1 MGVYSGILRSYGGVL
16 LGLIVG
22 FTSSIILGSLSP
34 AGLSGSLSSL
44 LWVYTSPSP
53 LIASIL
59 FMGPIALSAAGLSI
73 AYRSGFITV
82 GSEGQVIVGSAAALW
97 LTAIM
102 DLGLHPLQAFV
113 LASVFSGS
121 IGSLLGLL
129 PAVMRIYLGASEILS
144 SLMLNYVVLYIVNYL
159 VSGPWRS
166 GAFPVTK
173 SVPEQ
178 YRLGY
183 VDVILIS
190 LAISIALYIILSRSR
205 LGLIVEVLGRSLRAA
220 ETYGLRPRLAIYYV
234 SSISGFTAGVGG
246 AVAMLSFQNSLT
258 PMSIF
263 PGYGYM
269 GALVAWL
276 SSNNPILALPAS
288 WFFSTLL
295 VYGGA
300 LQASGLSIGYVLAIQ
315 SIIVLSVILFRRI
328 TGGRVGYS

>member
-1 MGVYSGILRSYGGVL
+1 MGFYSGILRSYGGVL

-22 FTSSIILGSLSP
+22 FASSIILGSLSP
-34 AGLSGSLSSL
+34 AGLSGSLRAL

-53 LIASIL
+53 IIASIL
-59 FMGPIALSAAGLSI
+59 FMGPIALSAVGLSI

-82 GSEGQVIVGSAAALW
+82 GSEGQVIAGSAAALW

-102 DLGLHPLQAFV
+102 DLGLHPIQAFV
-113 LASVFSGS
+113 LALLFSGS
-121 IGSLLGLL
+121 IGALLGLL

-166 GAFPVTK
+166 GAFPVTR
-173 SVPEQ
+173 SVPDQ

-183 VDVILIS
+183 VGIILIS
-190 LAISIALYIILSRSR
+190 LAVSIALYIMLSRGR
-205 LGLIVEVLGRSLRAA
+205 LGLVVEVLGRSPRTA

-234 SSISGFTAGVGG
+234 SIISGFTSGVGG
-246 AVAMLSFQNSLT
+246 AIAVLSFQNSLT
-258 PMSIF
+258 PMSVF

-276 SSNNPILALPAS
+276 SSNNPIIALPAS

-300 LQASGLSIGYVLAIQ
+300 LQASGLPIGYVLAIQ
-315 SIIVLSVILFRRI
+315 SIIVLSVMLFRRI
-328 TGGRVGYS
+328 TGGGVGYS